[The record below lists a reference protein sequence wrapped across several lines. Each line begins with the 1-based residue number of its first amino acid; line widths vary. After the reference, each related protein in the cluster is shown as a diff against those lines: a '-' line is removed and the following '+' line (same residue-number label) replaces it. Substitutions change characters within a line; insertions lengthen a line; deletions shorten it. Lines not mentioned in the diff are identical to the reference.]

1 MAIYRVSSTGSDLAS
16 GSLSAPWQTLGKLAT
31 MFASLN
37 DGDVVVIE
45 PGVTHDSSVTPLLF
59 SGKRFGSLV
68 KFIMG
73 GGGLGTKPS
82 ITGSDAAVGVT
93 LTNVS
98 NLQISDWEIHHA
110 LNYGLATTLVS
121 DILVHG
127 FEVRDIIGVG
137 IGFSYYDQDLD
148 EGRDFIVEHCYVHDT
163 TGDGTTSIS
172 AIRTQVRYCHFK
184 NHGVGQASN
193 LVDGVAFHGVKK
205 DFCEVHHCI
214 IENVE
219 GKSGIGANFNGALVE
234 YYSHQPPLDPI
245 PRTLYPGIS
254 FSFDVTAR
262 TLTKTLGPAW
272 SAGYSVGDYFRVTD
286 AEDSNNNGTYLIAEI
301 ISTHVVRVS
310 TDPPLTTETQYKQ
323 GFGTTNAADTTAN
336 IKRQDGSRVY
346 SHHNYLRNVSTQGI
360 NSLETISVAIA
371 QNNIIVMPDRWFG
384 RPFVNVTVTFTAAAK
399 TLKLLGGSMWG
410 TKFAVGDLFY
420 VSSANPSV
428 VGLYKILT
436 LVGDTVT
443 MVTTAPG
450 VRDPAYRTTMTVTG
464 DVLVTIEYAVPFNT
478 GCSGFCA
485 IDGAMLA
492 RNNTVY
498 NRSNSEDPTV
508 FSYLTSSFVA
518 VVVDDA
524 VGPSSFGNNISVC
537 TEDTSGHVVWS
548 SDYPGGFDYTCYWP
562 DDVQPTGSGRFYISD
577 AATYIDF
584 ALWASYHDTHGFVAD
599 PQFIGDP
606 AADPRYAAL
615 SVESP
620 CIGVGEDFADS
631 VTRPFSDDYRGRPRP
646 DGAWDIGAMQVG
658 GDAFTSYR
666 TNRTAAHV
674 EVQVSGSGCLGVRLT
689 VTFET
694 GDLARSAGIL
704 LYRVYKPA
712 DYATVFEWRSAE
724 VASGTVMLAR
734 DLDPTSLY
742 FVEILTGR
750 LKARVQDRIVPTNLE
765 RFREPEDAYS
775 DAGASGAFVE
785 IGGFVADVGADV
797 RPIDWSAVVA
807 DPFNVLLIGNDAE
820 DGIVLGSAGERL
832 ADGTRLH
839 YASLVCSAVA
849 ADMTTER
856 RCNLIT
862 TAYTDQRMLA
872 LQFPHVFADGT
883 TVASLADYKAGVGR
897 LSTGE
902 LVARAQHQGDPGSA
916 GALFGHL
923 TLLRTYEPDPHLV
936 VFALG
941 AADMAEYD
949 STDATWE
956 TTAAA
961 AMATL
966 ITQTMTGYDHM
977 PRVLVVLPPVDGPV
991 NAAGEDVVRKA
1002 LSTAV
1007 ASVISAGARSLD
1019 VGLVDLLAD
1028 VALAAQNLGPW
1039 DVVLTR
1045 AQHAW
1050 LGRSGGAFDTAVR
1063 AAFAHVLP

>member
-1 MAIYRVSSTGSDLAS
+1 MAIYRVSSTGSDSAS

-31 MFASLN
+31 MFPSLVG
-37 DGDVVVIE
+37 GDVVVID
-45 PGVTHDSSVTPLLF
+45 PGVTHNSAVTPLLF
-59 SGKRFGSLV
+59 SGMRFGSLV

-82 ITGSDAAVGVT
+82 ITGSDTAVGVT

-98 NLQISDWEIHHA
+98 NLQISDWVIRNA
-110 LNYGLATTLVS
+110 NDYGLATNLVT
-121 DILVHG
+121 DIVIHG
-127 FEVRDIIGVG
+127 FEIKDIIGTG

-234 YYSHQPPLDPI
+234 YNHI
-245 PRTLYPGIS
+245 TYPGLSCDI
-254 FSFDVTAR
+254 DVAAQTIE
-262 TLTKTLGPAW
+262 KTHGPAW
-272 SAGYSVGDYFRVTD
+272 SAGFSVGDYFKVTNS
-286 AEDSNNNGTYLIAEI
+286 ENSENNGIYLIDAI
-301 ISTHVVRVS
+301 LSTHKVRVS
-310 TDPPLTTETQYKQ
+310 TAVPWATETQYVQ
-323 GFGTTNAADTTAN
+323 GFTTTNHADGTAN
-336 IKRQDGSRVY
+336 LKRMDGSRVY
-346 SHHNYLRNVSTQGI
+346 SHHNYLRDVSTQGI
-360 NSLETISVAIA
+360 NSLEVLSVSIA
-371 QNNIIVMPDRWFG
+371 QNNVIVMPNRWFG

-410 TKFAVGDLFY
+410 TKFSVGDLFY

-428 VGLYKILT
+428 VGLYKISVLA
-436 LVGDTVT
+436 GDTVT

-464 DVLVTIEYAVPFNT
+464 DVLVTIEYATPFGT
-478 GCSGFCA
+478 GIGGLVAS
-485 IDGAMLA
+485 DGVMYAH
-492 RNNTVY
+492 NNTIY
-498 NRSNSEDPTV
+498 NRSKSEDPLNVVYSAASMSTVV
-508 FSYLTSSFVA
+508 FSETAGTAGELI
-518 VVVDDA
+518 
-524 VGPSSFGNNISVC
+524 NNISVC
-537 TEDTSGHVVWS
+537 VETSSRHLTWDTTYPSII
-548 SDYPGGFDYTCYWP
+548 DYNCYWP
-562 DDVQPTGSGRFYISD
+562 DDENQNAGAAGVGRFFVINSPIAQSVFRFYEWNG
-577 AATYIDF
+577 F
-584 ALWASYHDTHGFVAD
+584 HDTHSVSVN
-599 PQFIGDP
+599 PLFIGDP
-606 AADPRYAAL
+606 ATDPRYAAL
-615 SVESP
+615 EPTSS
-620 CIGVGEDFADS
+620 CIGVGSDLSANA
-631 VTRPFSDDYRGRPRP
+631 VMPFSDDYRGRPRP

-658 GDAFTSYR
+658 GDASTSYR

-674 EVQVSGSGCLGVRLT
+674 EVQVSGSGCLGVRLS

-694 GDLARSAGIL
+694 GDLARSAGVL

-724 VASGTVMLAR
+724 VASGVVMLAR

-750 LKARVQDRIVPTNLE
+750 LKARVQDRVVPTNLE

-785 IGGFVADVGADV
+785 IGGFIADVGADV

-902 LVARAQHQGDPGSA
+902 LVARAQHQSDPGSA

-949 STDATWE
+949 STDTTWE
-956 TTAAA
+956 TTAAT

-977 PRVLVVLPPVDGPV
+977 PRVLVVLPPVAGPV

-1007 ASVISAGARSLD
+1007 ATVISAGARSLD

-1028 VALAAQNLGPW
+1028 AALAAQNLGPW